1 MNANFARS
9 YTPDHSDPD
18 PSDSDDKGDE
28 GNNNNGSSG
37 SGDRGAGD
45 EPPLDE
51 NEKDTSS
58 TSSTTTAD
66 DMNMLNED
74 QEETWNAP
82 GDQHAAAHAWDEGGE
97 SETAVAPSPPLTLSP
112 AQNIFEEEL
121 MQELRATLG
130 IAEVEGQPAPSARR
144 PGDSSDGEH
153 GPGDEA
159 AGPPTNSPS
168 NPGALGGGS
177 QSSGG
182 SCSCDSEDSD
192 APQPPPGGTT
202 TVGRSLDDRYQ
213 HHCKGCEAIGRCPHC
228 GQCLRRSRL

>member
-130 IAEVEGQPAPSARR
+130 LPKSKANLHRRQGVQAILPMESMARAMKR
-144 PGDSSDGEH
+144 PGL
-153 GPGDEA
+153 
-159 AGPPTNSPS
+159 PPTVRPTPGLWVAAARAVVAVAVVIQKIQMLLSPHLVVL
-168 NPGALGGGS
+168 PL
-177 QSSGG
+177 
-182 SCSCDSEDSD
+182 
-192 APQPPPGGTT
+192 
-202 TVGRSLDDRYQ
+202 L
-213 HHCKGCEAIGRCPHC
+213 
-228 GQCLRRSRL
+228 